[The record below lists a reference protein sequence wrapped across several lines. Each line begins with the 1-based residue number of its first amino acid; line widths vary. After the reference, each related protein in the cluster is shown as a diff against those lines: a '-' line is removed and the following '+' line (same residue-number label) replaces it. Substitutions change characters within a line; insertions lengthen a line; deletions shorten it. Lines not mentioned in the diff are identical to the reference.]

1 MNPAVD
7 LSSKTVAPLK
17 MKYGRYNIVS
27 RLGKGSMGE
36 VFLAHDPHIDRKVA
50 LKVLQKDHLTSKAI
64 VNRFIK
70 EAKAIGRL
78 SHPGIVGV
86 YDVGKDHGTIF
97 IAMEFLEGRPLNE
110 AVRTRKFD
118 TAEILNIC
126 TQVAA
131 ALDYAHQRGIVHRD
145 IKPSNLIVTENG
157 QVKLTDFGIAHFED
171 ASLTLKTRSGDI
183 LGTPAYMSPEQI
195 SGKGVDNR
203 SDLYS
208 LGVILYELLV
218 GRRPFVGKSLA
229 SLFKAITDHKV
240 TPPMKADPSV
250 PKSLNAVILKA
261 IEKDPGRRYQ
271 SGADMVSAL
280 NRRRPGAKSDFK
292 PLFNRIVSS
301 PLGWIA
307 MALVAVL
314 GGWQVY
320 RHMTVPAQLTALVNI
335 TSEPSSAS
343 IYLNNTF
350 KGKTPMRCELPLGR
364 YDVRLTLA
372 EYYESEAQ
380 IDVRDASEMP
390 VHLRL
395 IPKE

>member
-1 MNPAVD
+1 
-7 LSSKTVAPLK
+7 
-17 MKYGRYNIVS
+17 MKFGRYNIVS

-110 AVRTRKFD
+110 ALQTRKFD
-118 TAEILNIC
+118 TPEILNLC
-126 TQVAA
+126 SQVAA

-208 LGVILYELLV
+208 LGVILYELLI
-218 GRRPFVGKSLA
+218 GRRPFTGKNLA
-229 SLFKAITDHKV
+229 SLFKAITDNKT
-240 TPPMKADPSV
+240 TPPIKADPSIS
-250 PKSLNAVILKA
+250 KGLNGVILKA
-261 IEKDPGRRYQ
+261 IEKDPARRFQ
-271 SGADMVSAL
+271 SGAEMVSAL
-280 NRRRPGAKSDFK
+280 NRYRPGAKSDFK
-292 PLFNRIVSS
+292 PFISRVFAS
-301 PLGWIA
+301 PLAWIA
-307 MALVAVL
+307 MGFIAVL
-314 GGWQVY
+314 AGWQIY
-320 RHMTVPAQLTALVNI
+320 RHMSVPPPVTALVNI

-343 IYLNNTF
+343 IYLNNMF
-350 KGKTPMRCELPLGR
+350 KGKTPMRCQLPLGT

>member
-1 MNPAVD
+1 MNFCAIIQ
-7 LSSKTVAPLK
+7 

-64 VNRFIK
+64 VNRFVK

-86 YDVGKDHGTIF
+86 YDVGKDHGTIY
-97 IAMEFLEGRPLNE
+97 IAMEFLEGLPLNE
-110 AVRTRKFD
+110 AVRTRKFGS
-118 TAEILNIC
+118 AEIVNIC
-126 TQVAA
+126 RQVAD
-131 ALDYAHQRGIVHRD
+131 ALEYAHQRGIVHRD
-145 IKPSNLIVTENG
+145 IKPSNLILTENG

-195 SGKGVDNR
+195 SCKGVDNR

-218 GRRPFVGKSLA
+218 GRRPFAGNNLA
-229 SLFKAITDHKV
+229 SLFKAIGDHKI
-240 TPPMKADPSV
+240 TPPIKANPAISMG
-250 PKSLNAVILKA
+250 LNTVILKA
-261 IEKDPGRRYQ
+261 IEKDPNRRFQ
-271 SGADMVSAL
+271 SGAELVAAL
-280 NRRRPGAKSDFK
+280 NRHRPDATESRSLIHRIFSR
-292 PLFNRIVSS
+292 PLALIAIV
-301 PLGWIA
+301 LIA
-307 MALVAVL
+307 AVA
-314 GGWQVY
+314 GWQIY
-320 RHMTVPAQLTALVNI
+320 RYMMAPPTAMVNI

-380 IDVRDASEMP
+380 IDVRDSAEMP

-395 IPKE
+395 VPKN

>member
-1 MNPAVD
+1 
-7 LSSKTVAPLK
+7 

-27 RLGKGSMGE
+27 QLGKGSMGE

-110 AVRTRKFD
+110 AVQSKKFD
-118 TAEILNIC
+118 TPAILDLC
-126 TQVAA
+126 SQVAS

-195 SGKGVDNR
+195 SGKGVDKR

-208 LGVILYELLV
+208 LGVILYELLT
-218 GRRPFVGKSLA
+218 GHRPFTGNNLA
-229 SLFKAITDHKV
+229 SLFKAITDHKT
-240 TPPMKADPSV
+240 TPPIKAEPSI
-250 PKSLNAVILKA
+250 PRGLNAVILKA
-261 IEKDPGRRYQ
+261 IEKDPGRRFQ
-271 SGADMVSAL
+271 SGAEMVSAL
-280 NRRRPGAKSDFK
+280 NRHRPGAKSDFK
-292 PLFNRIVSS
+292 PFISRVFAS
-301 PLGWIA
+301 PLAWIA
-307 MALVAVL
+307 MAFITVL
-314 GGWQVY
+314 AGWQIY
-320 RHMTVPAQLTALVNI
+320 RHTIVPPPVTALVSI

-350 KGKTPMRCELPLGR
+350 KGRTPMRCELPVGT

-372 EYYESEAQ
+372 EYYESEAR

>member
-1 MNPAVD
+1 
-7 LSSKTVAPLK
+7 
-17 MKYGRYNIVS
+17 MKYGRYNIVN

-50 LKVLQKDHLTSKAI
+50 LKVLQKDHLASKAI

-86 YDVGKDHGTIF
+86 HDVGKDHGTIF
-97 IAMEFLEGRPLNE
+97 IAMEFLEGQPLNE
-110 AVRTRKFD
+110 AVRTRKLGMP
-118 TAEILNIC
+118 AILDIC
-126 TQVAA
+126 RQVAS

-145 IKPSNLIVTENG
+145 IKPSNLILTEKD
-157 QVKLTDFGIAHFED
+157 QVKLTDFGIASFDD
-171 ASLTLKTRSGDI
+171 ASLSLKTRSGDI

-195 SGKGVDNR
+195 AGKGVDNR

-208 LGVILYELLV
+208 LGVILYELLA
-218 GRRPFVGKSLA
+218 GRRPFVGTNLA
-229 SLFKAITDHKV
+229 SLFKAVTDHKM
-240 TPPMKADPSV
+240 TPPAKSNPSI
-250 PKSLNAVILKA
+250 PKGLNALVLKA
-261 IEKDPGRRYQ
+261 IDKDPNRRFQ
-271 SGADMVSAL
+271 SGAEMAAAL
-280 NRRRPGAKSDFK
+280 NRYLPGAKSGFK
-292 PLFNRIVSS
+292 APVNRIVFK
-301 PLGWIA
+301 PLGWILIL
-307 MALVAVL
+307 LVSLA

-320 RHMTVPAQLTALVNI
+320 RHMSASPPPTALVNI
-335 TSEPSSAS
+335 TSDPSSAN

-350 KGKTPMRCELPLGR
+350 KGKTPMRCELPYGR

-372 EYYESEAQ
+372 EHYESEAQ

>member
-1 MNPAVD
+1 
-7 LSSKTVAPLK
+7 

-27 RLGKGSMGE
+27 QLGKGSMGE

-50 LKVLQKDHLTSKAI
+50 LKVLKKDHLASKAI

-97 IAMEFLEGRPLNE
+97 IAMEFLEGQPLNE
-110 AVRTRKFD
+110 AMRTQKFS
-118 TAEILNIC
+118 TAEIVNLC
-126 TQVAA
+126 RQVAE

-145 IKPSNLIVTENG
+145 IKPSNLILTENG

-171 ASLTLKTRSGDI
+171 ASLTLKTRAGDI

-195 SGKGVDNR
+195 GGKPVDNR

-208 LGVILYELLV
+208 LGVILYELLT
-218 GRRPFVGKSLA
+218 GRRPFAANSLA
-229 SLFKAITDHKV
+229 ALFKAITDHKV
-240 TPPMKADPSV
+240 TPPVKAKPSI
-250 PKSLNAVILKA
+250 PKGMSAVVLKTM
-261 IEKDPGRRYQ
+261 EKDPGRRYQ
-271 SGADMVSAL
+271 TGAQLVSAL
-280 NRRRPGAKSDFK
+280 NRYRPDAKGEYR
-292 PLFNRIVSS
+292 PLVNRLFAS
-301 PLGWIA
+301 PPAWIA
-307 MALVAVL
+307 VVL
-314 GGWQVY
+314 IVLASGWQVY
-320 RHMTVPAQLTALVNI
+320 RHVSVQPLPKALVNI

-380 IDVRDASEMP
+380 IDVRDAAEMP